1 MFALRVGSFEFSPS
15 IIPTV
20 AAIFAIAL
28 TVSLGRWQVNR
39 AGEKEALQ
47 RQYESM
53 QTEPLITLTGREGLD
68 AQHLQFRHLIVE
80 GEFDANRQ
88 IFLDNQVANERV
100 GYHVLTPMKLAG
112 DAHYVLVNRGWIAR
126 GAEYPSPPKMSVP
139 AGRMRIEGH
148 GGLPVKR
155 FLELSADTVQ
165 GAVWQNVTF
174 ARYEQ
179 AMKLD
184 LLPIILVQTVDNAA
198 GLTAVKQRPDFGIA
212 KHQGY
217 AFQWFALSAAIL
229 ATYIFV
235 NTQRVKK

>member
-1 MFALRVGSFEFSPS
+1 MFALRFGSFTFSPS

-20 AAIFAIAL
+20 AAILAIAL
-28 TVSLGRWQVNR
+28 TASLGRWQVSR

-53 QTEPLITLTGREGLD
+53 QNEPLIALTGQEGVD
-68 AQHLQFRHLIVE
+68 AQHLQFRHLIAE

-100 GYHVLTPMKLAG
+100 GYHVLTPLKLAG
-112 DAHYVLVNRGWIAR
+112 HARYVLVNRGWIPR
-126 GAEYPSPPKMSVP
+126 GAEYPLPPKMSAP
-139 AGRMRIEGH
+139 IGRVRIEGH
-148 GGLPVKR
+148 GALPVKR
-155 FLELSADTVQ
+155 FLELSGDTVQ

-174 ARYEQ
+174 SRYEQ

-184 LLPIILVQTVDNAA
+184 LLPIILVQTIDNDT
-198 GLTAVKQRPDFGIA
+198 GLAAVKQRPDFGIA

-229 ATYIFV
+229 ATYLFV